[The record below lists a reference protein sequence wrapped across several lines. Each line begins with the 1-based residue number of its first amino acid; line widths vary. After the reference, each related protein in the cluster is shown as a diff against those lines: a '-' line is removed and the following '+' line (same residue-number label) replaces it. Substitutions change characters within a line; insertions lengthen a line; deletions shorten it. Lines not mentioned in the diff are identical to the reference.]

1 MEAIVACSCEHITV
15 LDARQV
21 ASIVWSCTQLTVT
34 HLPLMPLLDALDSPL
49 LDDLPPQQVG
59 WLADSMPQL
68 PCRGR
73 LPERVAQR
81 LGASVTIL
89 EESLSSMAAA
99 PDGFSQTSESLR
111 SFAEAASRV
120 GADQLGDSGSRLLL
134 RTCGIGEVSPAA
146 AMVLSPE
153 LSAVQK
159 DSKRLLVRAAS
170 IFHIKI
176 GQSELQGTSDAV
188 SGAKDGLRGNRWISP
203 VQLPVAKLVD
213 RSLCGEF
220 QLLARLC
227 DEILQR
233 GDWVSLPSDAVAGS
247 VHLFVTA
254 TPCLSCIAVV
264 CQFHR
269 LFPKIQLEVSWDS
282 SVNDLAGKVVSHAH
296 ALQSC

>member
-1 MEAIVACSCEHITV
+1 MGAIVLVACSCEHITV

-21 ASIVWSCTQLTVT
+21 ASIVWSCTQLTVA

-49 LDDLPPQQVG
+49 LDDLPAQQVG
-59 WLADSMPQL
+59 WLADSMPLL

-73 LPERVAQR
+73 LPERAAQR
-81 LGASVTIL
+81 LGASVNIL
-89 EESLSSMAAA
+89 AESLSSMAAA
-99 PDGFSQTSESLR
+99 PDGFSETTGSLR

-134 RTCGIGEVSPAA
+134 RTCGIGEMSPAA

-153 LSAVQK
+153 LSVVQK
-159 DSKRLLVRAAS
+159 DSKRLLVRASS

-176 GQSELQGTSDAV
+176 GESELKGTSVAV

-227 DEILQR
+227 DEILR
-233 GDWVSLPSDAVAGS
+233 GDYVSLPSDVAGS

-254 TPCLSCIAVV
+254 TPCLSCIAVL

-269 LFPKIQLEVSWDS
+269 LFPEIQLEVSWDS
-282 SVNDLAGKVVSHAH
+282 SVNDLAEKGVSHSH
-296 ALQSC
+296 ALQTC